1 MPLSPRNP
9 FAAPTPVTSQSE
21 LELPQRS
28 KFPQKIERA
37 IAKLKS
43 LQDGDAGVIDAIAC
57 GRQAVPALRQILFE
71 RERSGLYQTRCRT
84 VEALGGLGDSDV
96 LIEFLE
102 TDRIITDPVERVGE
116 DAVIN
121 AAARALPNI
130 HDPHVFALLLRLARH
145 AHLTGVIRALG
156 TSGRA
161 EAVPALIAALEDDAS
176 RPTAETALRSFGRR
190 TKGALLNAA
199 TMQLPVPEC
208 ESPSSVRR
216 RRSALNLL
224 AEIGVTRQGWA
235 ILRHLI
241 DDPDAK
247 IATLA
252 CETCL
257 KCASTVERV
266 QSRPAP
272 YQVTRARRLAPP
284 RRQRESLGLAIRGYA
299 GPHRSL
305 SPRSAAAARRRR
317 REKPDRDCP
326 LSYNGA
332 RSTRAVRRIGNPDC
346 GEKGKRSQL

>member
-21 LELPQRS
+21 REPPQRS

-71 RERSGLYQTRCRT
+71 RERSGLYQTRCRA
-84 VEALGGLGDSDV
+84 VEALAGLEASDV

-102 TDRIITDPVERVGE
+102 ADRIITDPVERMGE

-121 AAARALPNI
+121 AAARALPNV
-130 HDPHVFALLLRLARH
+130 HDPHVFGLLLRLARH

-161 EAVPALIAALEDDAS
+161 EAIPALIAALEDDAS

-199 TMQLPVPEC
+199 TMQLPVPER

-224 AEIGVTRQGWA
+224 AEIGVRRQGWA

-252 CETCL
+252 CEICL
-257 KCASTVERV
+257 KCASAVERSKAV
-266 QSRPAP
+266 QRLIKLLVHDDWLRRDDSERVLLSQFA
-272 YQVTRARRLAPP
+272 VTRGPIVAFLREAPT
-284 RRQRESLGLAIRGYA
+284 
-299 GPHRSL
+299 PHEDSVV
-305 SPRSAAAARRRR
+305 RRRIETALR
-317 REKPDRDCP
+317 HIM
-326 LSYNGA
+326 A
-332 RSTRAVRRIGNPDC
+332 RAQSAR
-346 GEKGKRSQL
+346 LH